1 MNTYFMGEDVN
12 KATTI
17 IGRNTIP
24 SEYQDLIDQYKARGG
39 RITYCEEGKRTTTT
53 PIPSYNVCKA
63 EQEPTVDGTRTGNTV
78 MDQASLN
85 RYEANP
91 TDPDA
96 FFDNKDLNQ

>member
-39 RITYCEEGKRTTTT
+39 KVTYCEEGKRTTTT
-53 PIPSYNVCKA
+53 PIPWHNVSKA
-63 EQEPTVDGTRTGNTV
+63 ENEPTIDKNTTSGYSLF
-78 MDQASLN
+78 DQIERERN
-85 RYEANP
+85 K
-91 TDPDA
+91 TFDPDS
-96 FFDNKDLNQ
+96 FFDNKDLNK

>member
-1 MNTYFMGEDVN
+1 MNTYFMGESIN
-12 KATTI
+12 ERNTI

-39 RITYCEEGKRTTTT
+39 KVTHCHYGERTTTT

-78 MDQASLN
+78 MDQASLS
-85 RYEANP
+85 RFEANP